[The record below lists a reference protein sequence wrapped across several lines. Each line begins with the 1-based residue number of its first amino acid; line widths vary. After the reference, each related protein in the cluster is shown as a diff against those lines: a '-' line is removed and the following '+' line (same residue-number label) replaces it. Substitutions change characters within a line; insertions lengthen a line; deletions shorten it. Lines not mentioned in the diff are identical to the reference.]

1 MPVEEQ
7 VDCQATLHE
16 VPELAMAKG
25 AARSNQHGEYFRL
38 ETLFKRRLSDC
49 NILHSKFK
57 CEESELKLYSYFT
70 ALSYL
75 RFSAPPAPLPLQI
88 GTKVICE
95 LCAFLRVV
103 RKVIV

>member
-1 MPVEEQ
+1 MILPVEEQ

-70 ALSYL
+70 KTVNKS
-75 RFSAPPAPLPLQI
+75 
-88 GTKVICE
+88 
-95 LCAFLRVV
+95 
-103 RKVIV
+103 